1 MATNPVDLG
10 HVETL
15 CAPATL
21 GPWGLSD
28 GGWGEYVTAE
38 GHTVWQREE
47 PPSVDDAA
55 LVAEARTLL
64 PAIAAELR
72 AAREALA
79 AQPELWTCP
88 ACAFAF
94 DACHQDNTPEGGY
107 SCPACAELRLQAEAA
122 ALRAALEHLTA
133 CDHGQGLDC
142 PRCEPVPDLVRR
154 ALERT
159 AGRAVT
165 AELVA
170 ARAVVEAAR
179 VVGAE
184 DLDETDVAEQL
195 ASAIDAYDAAIKE
208 GARQ

>member
-10 HVETL
+10 HVEAL
-15 CAPATL
+15 CAAATP
-21 GPWGLSD
+21 GPWRLSD

-38 GHTVWQREE
+38 AHIIWQREE
-47 PPSVDDAA
+47 PPRVEDAA

-64 PAIAAELR
+64 PVVAAELR

-88 ACAFAF
+88 ACAFTF
-94 DACHQDNTPEGGY
+94 DACHQDDTPEGGY
-107 SCPACAELRLQAEAA
+107 SCPSCAEQRLQAGAA
-122 ALRAALEHLTA
+122 ALRAALGHMTS

-142 PRCEPVPDLVRR
+142 PGCEPVPDLVRQ
-154 ALERT
+154 ALEGT
-159 AGRAVT
+159 AGRAVA
-165 AELVA
+165 AELLA

-179 VVGAE
+179 VVGDE

-195 ASAIDAYDAAIKE
+195 ASAIDAYDAAVKE

>member
-1 MATNPVDLG
+1 MATTPVDLG
-10 HVETL
+10 HVEAL
-15 CAPATL
+15 CAAATP
-21 GPWGLSD
+21 GPWRLSD

-47 PPSVDDAA
+47 PPRVEDAA

-72 AAREALA
+72 ATREALA
-79 AQPELWTCP
+79 ARPELWTCP
-88 ACAFAF
+88 ACAFTF
-94 DACHQDNTPEGGY
+94 DACHQDDTPEGGY
-107 SCPACAELRLQAEAA
+107 SCPSCAELRLQAEEA
-122 ALRAALEHLTA
+122 ALRAALEHLTS

-154 ALERT
+154 ALEGA

-170 ARAVVEAAR
+170 ARAVVEA
-179 VVGAE
+179 
-184 DLDETDVAEQL
+184 
-195 ASAIDAYDAAIKE
+195 
-208 GARQ
+208 